1 MSKEMLIN
9 VVEGEE
15 CRIAVL
21 ADSVLQE
28 LYMER
33 ASSESHVGNI
43 YKGRVTNVEPSIQ
56 AAFVDYGAP
65 KNGFLHISDIQPK
78 YFPSGQRGME
88 AVGKKRSRR
97 DRPPIQECLRRGQE
111 VIVQITKEGI
121 GTKGPTLTT
130 YLSIPGR
137 FLVMMPGMSHHGVSR
152 KIEDD
157 DQRHKMRTILE
168 ELAPPADMG
177 FIVRTAGM
185 DRPKKDLQV
194 DLNYLLRLWRSV
206 AKRMQTAKAP
216 AELYQESDLVT
227 RTIRDIY
234 SSEISQIV
242 CDNEKVATKVV
253 EFLNVVMPRGKHTVK
268 FYNGPTPLFHRY
280 DLEREIEKIYSR
292 RVELQ
297 GGSSLVIDQTE
308 ALVAIDVNS
317 GRYRQG
323 SDAEDTA
330 FRTNC
335 TAGREIARQLR
346 LRDMGGVIV
355 IDFIDMR
362 EERHRREVESIL
374 RESVKN
380 DRARMKILK
389 ISRFGLIE
397 MTRQRVRPS
406 LKNSIYREC
415 PFCKASGLIKS
426 DESLALDVV
435 RSLQLACANDTIAAI
450 EMTVAPGVAEYL
462 NNRRRRQIAA
472 LENENEKVISVK
484 GDSTLAGDDVVFHCT
499 DARGSIV
506 TWDAAAV
513 GRTAKMTGES
523 VTDISAPVT
532 AESLEEDLTDVESS
546 LAEVPASGE
555 DEFRRHED
563 MLDFDEVESTGDMES
578 DAESELAAQ
587 VEAAALA
594 RAEAMEES
602 GVGDE
607 STEPGEPGEPGAAAG
622 EGSRRKRRRRGGR
635 KHRRRQGAEM
645 GGELA
650 EQPHAPAGD
659 HGVSAPAGAVSSSL
673 SDRGTPRATAPE
685 AGMAEEADRAEQ
697 QADRFDEEDASPAV
711 IADTAKTRP
720 EVAPR
725 PGGRHPRG
733 GNRPP
738 KAQAPPR
745 RQPVEA
751 EQAQGGDE
759 RKPRRR
765 RRRRGGRRHQGAEGT
780 VAAIGD
786 ESASAAPQAGESV
799 FVPEAPVPVA
809 PPPATVVAEPQPRV
823 AEPEPQAAPAAQE
836 PRAETKAEGPKA
848 KPKRTRAPRK
858 PAAPRPRQ
866 PRRKKAAPSTESA
879 PADSTPPAEQE

>member
-335 TAGREIARQLR
+335 TAARDIARQLR

-362 EERHRREVESIL
+362 EERHRREVETIL

-450 EMTVAPGVAEYL
+450 ELTVAPGVAEYL
-462 NNRRRRQIAA
+462 NNRRRRQISA
-472 LENENEKVISVK
+472 LENENGKVISIK
-484 GDSTLAGDDVVFHCT
+484 GDPTLAGDDVVFHCT

-513 GRTAKMTGES
+513 GRTAKMAVES
-523 VTDISAPVT
+523 VTDVSAPVT

-546 LAEVPASGE
+546 VAEVPASGE
-555 DEFRRHED
+555 DDFHRHED
-563 MLDFDEVESTGDMES
+563 MLDFDEVESMADMES

-587 VEAAALA
+587 VEAAAMA
-594 RAEAMEES
+594 RAEAMEDTGAE
-602 GVGDE
+602 DE
-607 STEPGEPGEPGAAAG
+607 QAGPGEPGAAAG
-622 EGSRRKRRRRGGR
+622 EGPRRKRRRRGGR

-645 GGELA
+645 GGESPDR
-650 EQPHAPAGD
+650 PHAPAGD
-659 HGVSAPAGAVSSSL
+659 HGVPAAAGAPSSSL
-673 SDRGTPRATAPE
+673 SDWGTPSAIAPE
-685 AGMAEEADRAEQ
+685 AVMAEDADRAEQ

-711 IADTAKTRP
+711 IADTAHTRT
-720 EVAPR
+720 EGAGR

-733 GNRPP
+733 RNRPP
-738 KAQAPPR
+738 KAQTPPR
-745 RQPVEA
+745 QQPAEG

-786 ESASAAPQAGESV
+786 DSASAAPQAVEPVSA
-799 FVPEAPVPVA
+799 PEAPA
-809 PPPATVVAEPQPRV
+809 PVVAEPKPRV
-823 AEPEPQAAPAAQE
+823 VKPEPHAAAVAQEPQAG
-836 PRAETKAEGPKA
+836 TKAEEPKA
-848 KPKRTRAPRK
+848 KPKRKRAPRK
-858 PAAPRPRQ
+858 PAAAAAAPRPRQ
-866 PRRKKAAPSTESA
+866 PRRKKAAPST
-879 PADSTPPAEQE
+879 DSTPPAEPE